1 MTLTIELDL
10 IQTLALGA
18 LAFGAG
24 LRMRKRIPILAS
36 LNIPPAV
43 IGGLLV
49 ALFTLLTRD
58 RLLNLEFDTSA
69 QPLFMVAFFATIGMG
84 ASVGLLRRGGAQVVI
99 FLVISILFCFVQNFL
114 GMWIAKGFGLNSL
127 VGVMAGS
134 VTLVGGPATGMAF
147 APLFEEAGV
156 AGAGVLAI
164 TSATFGIVCGGIIGG
179 PIGTWL
185 IRRHHRATGAPTGQ
199 TGPEPQTDSSLII
212 ETEKDDSPFILDLL
226 VLGVTMGLGSIVS
239 SLFQGLGW
247 TLPAYIG
254 AMIVASVV
262 RNVDDRTRWF
272 GLQMRGL
279 DFVGGLALNIFLVVA
294 LMNLKLWELANLA
307 LPLAL
312 ILLAQVAAVALFS
325 LTVGFWI
332 MGRDYDSAV
341 MASGFI
347 GFTLG
352 TTANAMANM
361 QTLTGRFG
369 PSPRAFLVVP
379 IVGAFFIDFA
389 NALIISGFLNW
400 LK

>member
-49 ALFTLLTRD
+49 ALLTLLTRD

-99 FLVISILFCFVQNFL
+99 FLVMSILFCFVQNFL

-185 IRRHHRATGAPTGQ
+185 IRRHHRAAGAPTGQ
-199 TGPEPQTDSSLII
+199 TGPEPQPDSSLII

-254 AMIVASVV
+254 AMVVASVI
-262 RNVDDRTRWF
+262 RNVDDRTQWF

>member
-1 MTLTIELDL
+1 MTLTVELDL

-49 ALFTLLTRD
+49 ALLALLTRD
-58 RLLNLEFDTSA
+58 RLLNLTFDTSA

-84 ASVGLLRRGGAQVVI
+84 ASLGLLRRGGAQVVI
-99 FLVISILFCFVQNFL
+99 FLVMSILFCFVQNFL

-147 APLFEEAGV
+147 APLFEEAGI

-185 IRRHHRATGAPTGQ
+185 IRRHHRATGAPTRQ
-199 TGPEPQTDSSLII
+199 TGLEPQPDSSLII
-212 ETEKDDSPFILDLL
+212 ETEKDDSPFILNLL

-239 SLFQGLGW
+239 SLFQSLGW

-254 AMIVASVV
+254 AMIVASVI
-262 RNVDDRTRWF
+262 RNVDDRSRWF

-307 LPLAL
+307 LPLTL

-325 LTVGFWI
+325 LTVGFWV

-361 QTLTGRFG
+361 QSLTGRFG
-369 PSPRAFLVVP
+369 PAPRAFLVVP

-400 LK
+400 LR

>member
-1 MTLTIELDL
+1 MTLTVELDL

-18 LAFGAG
+18 LTFGAG
-24 LRMRKRIPILAS
+24 LQMRKRIPVLAS

-49 ALFTLLTRD
+49 ALLALLTHD
-58 RLLNLEFDTSA
+58 RLLNLTFDTSA

-84 ASVGLLRRGGAQVVI
+84 ASLGLLRRGGAQVVI
-99 FLVISILFCFVQNFL
+99 FLIMSILFCFVQNFL

-127 VGVMAGS
+127 VGVIAGS

-156 AGAGVLAI
+156 TGAGVLAI

-185 IRRHHRATGAPTGQ
+185 IRRHHRTTGAPTGQ
-199 TGPEPQTDSSLII
+199 TGLEPQPDSSLII
-212 ETEKDDSPFILDLL
+212 ETEKDDSPFILNLL

-239 SLFQGLGW
+239 SLFQSLGL

-254 AMIVASVV
+254 AMIVASVI
-262 RNVDDRTRWF
+262 RNVDDRTQWI

-325 LTVGFWI
+325 LTVGFWV

>member
-24 LRMRKRIPILAS
+24 LQMRKRIPILAS

-49 ALFTLLTRD
+49 ALLTLLTRD
-58 RLLNLEFDTSA
+58 RLLNLKFDTSA

-99 FLVISILFCFVQNFL
+99 FLVMSILFCFVQNFL

-199 TGPEPQTDSSLII
+199 TGPEPQPDSSLII
-212 ETEKDDSPFILDLL
+212 ETEKDDSPFVLDLL

-239 SLFQGLGW
+239 SLFQRLGW

-254 AMIVASVV
+254 AMIVASVI

-347 GFTLG
+347 GFALG

-379 IVGAFFIDFA
+379 IVGAFFIDFV